1 MERVFEEHEMFER
14 FNFSQMMLHYF
25 KPCAPQKSQL
35 SGMNATELYRLFL
48 VHNPHSQLTSG
59 IVHNILL
66 MGGYVQRE
74 TGTEM
79 ELFAEVNEEA
89 FIEAKREIQMAI
101 LKHITGPMEVKYRQI
116 ALGIKVRKV
125 NDDGS
130 YELINNP
137 LNSVTVFISRWT
149 LNRNDRYHFYLKPI
163 HRSTLLEVYNFY
175 RFICVTYGM
184 DIVSKRIFYDTVEK
198 MGYNITTGAVHGKAG
213 NRYFKGL
220 YIPQNTDDIKLS
232 LDINAVVIDNGRT
245 HWTKD
250 NELLENYTEVLRE
263 NLKEENLRRM
273 QLYGEPREK
282 TSSEEQCDSLDFRRT
297 IESIQTPICIPETTD
312 AERKEVEER
321 MASVIT
327 LKDTNTESKDSII
340 ETTYD
345 EKPEDEST
353 DDEFDVTEDV
363 IEDEPEEYADTI
375 ESEMVTEPE
384 AKQPERSI
392 SDIIKPK
399 TNRHIVKNSAAKR
412 ILSEFEPGGNTVA
425 GSESIV
431 SDEFSGGTEA
441 SFEEIAEAMKI
452 PYKMNPSGFTVDVFA
467 EWLDKMCIVCPDV
480 RAYYKHIM
488 PMIKE

>member
-89 FIEAKREIQMAI
+89 FIEAKREIQMVI

-116 ALGIKVRKV
+116 ALGIKVRKIHE
-125 NDDGS
+125 DGS
-130 YELINNP
+130 YEIVDNP
-137 LNSVTVFISRWT
+137 LNSITVFISRWT
-149 LNRNDRYHFYLKPI
+149 LNRNDRYHYYLKPA

-184 DIVSKRIFYDTVEK
+184 EIVSKRTFYDTVEK
-198 MGYNITTGAVHGKAG
+198 IGYTITTGAVHGKAG

-220 YIPQNTDDIKLS
+220 FIPQSTDDIKLS
-232 LDINAVVIDNGRT
+232 LDIHAVVIYNGRT

-250 NELLENYTEVLRE
+250 NELLENYTEALRE
-263 NLKEENLRRM
+263 NLKETNLRRM
-273 QLYGEPREK
+273 KLNGESKEETTSGRQDHTFDYGGTFE
-282 TSSEEQCDSLDFRRT
+282 D
-297 IESIQTPICIPETTD
+297 IQTLISVTKTTD
-312 AERKEVEER
+312 EERKEVEER
-321 MASVIT
+321 MASVVA
-327 LKDTNTESKDSII
+327 LKDTNTESEDPVI

-345 EKPEDEST
+345 EEPEDEST
-353 DDEFDVTEDV
+353 DDEFNITEDV
-363 IEDEPEEYADTI
+363 IEDAPEEYTDTI
-375 ESEMVTEPE
+375 KPEMVTEPE

-412 ILSEFEPGGNTVA
+412 ILAEFEPRGNTIEE
-425 GSESIV
+425 SESIA
-431 SDEFSGGTEA
+431 SDEFSESNEA

-467 EWLDKMCIVCPDV
+467 EWLDKMCIRCPDV
-480 RAYYKHIM
+480 RAYYKYIM

>member
-89 FIEAKREIQMAI
+89 FIEAKREVQMVI

-116 ALGIKVRKV
+116 ALGIKVRKIHE
-125 NDDGS
+125 DGS
-130 YELINNP
+130 YEIVDNP
-137 LNSVTVFISRWT
+137 LNSITVFIARWT
-149 LNRNDRYHFYLKPI
+149 LNRNDRYHYYLKPV

-184 DIVSKRIFYDTVEK
+184 EIVSKRTFYDTVEK
-198 MGYNITTGAVHGKAG
+198 MGYTITTGAVHGKAG

-220 YIPQNTDDIKLS
+220 FIPQSTDDIKLS
-232 LDINAVVIDNGRT
+232 LDIHAVVIYNGRT

-250 NELLENYTEVLRE
+250 NELLENYTEALRE
-263 NLKEENLRRM
+263 NLKETNLRRM
-273 QLYGEPREK
+273 KLNGESKEETTSGRQDHTFDYGGTFE
-282 TSSEEQCDSLDFRRT
+282 D
-297 IESIQTPICIPETTD
+297 IQTLINVTETTD
-312 AERKEVEER
+312 EERKEVEER
-321 MASVIT
+321 MASVVA
-327 LKDTNTESKDSII
+327 LKDPDPE
-340 ETTYD
+340 
-345 EKPEDEST
+345 PEDTYVERSSVEEFTDTTIELESDEDDGSSIT
-353 DDEFDVTEDV
+353 DDF
-363 IEDEPEEYADTI
+363 DEPEPVVEVP
-375 ESEMVTEPE
+375 ESKPEP
-384 AKQPERSI
+384 KSTERSI
-392 SDIIKPK
+392 SDIVKPK
-399 TNRHIVKNSAAKR
+399 INRHIVKNSAAKR
-412 ILSEFEPGGNTVA
+412 ILAEFEPDSHITDDQESGTSEELGG
-425 GSESIV
+425 SP
-431 SDEFSGGTEA
+431 EA

-452 PYKMNPSGFTVDVFA
+452 PYKMNPTGFTVGVFA
-467 EWLDKMCIVCPDV
+467 EWLNKMGIECPDV